1 LPCSGSLVKNLTVEW
16 EENVM
21 SSVSGITGFVSFAMT
36 FDVLDGTT
44 QTSDLQSALSLAAT
58 IDPTPI
64 TQSAPPV
71 VFTQPVV

>member
-1 LPCSGSLVKNLTVEW
+1 
-16 EENVM
+16 
-21 SSVSGITGFVSFAMT
+21 MT

-64 TQSAPPV
+64 TQSAAPV
-71 VFTQPVV
+71 VFTKPVV